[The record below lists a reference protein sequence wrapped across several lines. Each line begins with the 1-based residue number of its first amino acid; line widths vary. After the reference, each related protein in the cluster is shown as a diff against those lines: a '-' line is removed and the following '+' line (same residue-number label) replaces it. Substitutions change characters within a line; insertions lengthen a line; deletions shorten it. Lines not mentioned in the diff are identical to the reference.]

1 MQTSALVK
9 VRLGLGSGTVR
20 GPMSALVMFV
30 VREVSGTAQ
39 LNNASAY
46 RPLSAFKTQ
55 EITGS
60 LRRDTMSFAAYLF

>member
-1 MQTSALVK
+1 
-9 VRLGLGSGTVR
+9 
-20 GPMSALVMFV
+20 MSALVIFV

-39 LNNASAY
+39 LNNESAY

>member
-1 MQTSALVK
+1 
-9 VRLGLGSGTVR
+9 
-20 GPMSALVMFV
+20 MSALVIFV

-46 RPLSAFKTQ
+46 RPLSALKTQ